1 MKKIFCK
8 IISVICICAML
19 LGMGLALIPANA
31 AGATDLSGAWYEPD
45 DSTDG
50 FAAGLLHVR
59 VSGWFDF
66 NSYPTDV
73 IAYWANGSGLLS
85 GYDALAT
92 FSLTAIS
99 TSYRLPELM
108 IIPEGADRIRV
119 YLAPRGTNDLYSVYK
134 EAMLPAGEA
143 FVISDEPNHV
153 FAVVSDTH
161 VDADANPTYNSRF
174 ENMLT
179 DVSTNIE
186 GVEGI
191 FINGDMINSKNGGS
205 VSIDVPTADF
215 AKLQQIKNSVCPDMP
230 IYMAIGNHDLWPVGF
245 NGSVS
250 LDQMEQLICQNTV
263 LPDGSH
269 PSSFFYDF
277 WIGNNHFVF
286 VGDCGRDGNYVWL
299 NADALQWLDNTINSG
314 YEDGKNTFVFLHQ
327 GMPNTVSGTIT
338 DLGQSDGL
346 IDNAYEVRQVLGKYP
361 DAVMFSSHGHY
372 ELDSIGNAYSG
383 DPNYPTVFNTSSV
396 ANPYSA
402 RVGSAISA
410 SEGYIMEIYDDYILL
425 RGRDFSTGLWKPSS
439 QYVILLND
447 DISDGGNENGA
458 GNGSENGSG
467 NGAENGA
474 GNGSGNGAE
483 NGAGN
488 VTENGGNDVT
498 ADTNDAKDNASTD
511 DKDCCDCCPYK
522 NQSEQTTE
530 QSSEKTESVPES
542 SGGCNSAIGF
552 GSAAFA
558 ALVAGACI
566 TKRKREE

>member
-1 MKKIFCK
+1 MKKLYVK

-19 LGMGLALIPANA
+19 LGMGIALIPVNA

-50 FAAGLLHVR
+50 FAAGLLFVR

-73 IAYWANGSGLLS
+73 VAFWANGSGLLS
-85 GYDALAT
+85 GYDSLAT
-92 FSLTAIS
+92 FPLTAIS

-143 FVISDEPNHV
+143 FEINDEPNHV

-161 VDADANPTYNSRF
+161 VDADANSTYNTRF
-174 ENMLT
+174 ENMLR

-191 FINGDMINSKNGGS
+191 FINGDMINSKNGSS
-205 VSIDVPTADF
+205 VGIDVPTADF
-215 AKLQQIKNSVCPDMP
+215 AKLQQIKNSVCPNMP

-277 WIGNNHFVF
+277 WIDNNHFIF
-286 VGDCGRDGNYVWL
+286 VGDSGRDGNYVWL
-299 NADALQWLDNTINSG
+299 NADALQWLDNTIKAG
-314 YEDGKNTFVFLHQ
+314 YEEGKNTFVFLHQ
-327 GMPNTVSGTIT
+327 GMPNTVCGTIT
-338 DLGQSDGL
+338 DLGQGEGL
-346 IDNAYEVRQVLGKYP
+346 IDNAYEVRQVLKKYP
-361 DAVMFSSHGHY
+361 DAVMFSSHTHY
-372 ELDSIGNAYSG
+372 VLDSVGNAYSG

-402 RVGSAISA
+402 RLGSTISA

-447 DISDGGNENGA
+447 DISGGGSDDPSNDL

-467 NGAENGA
+467 NGSE
-474 GNGSGNGAE
+474 NGSGNG
-483 NGAGN
+483 
-488 VTENGGNDVT
+488 TGNDAGSNVVE
-498 ADTNDAKDNASTD
+498 DTNNANDNASKD
-511 DKDCCDCCPYK
+511 DDCCDCCPYK
-522 NQSEQTTE
+522 NQSEQATE
-530 QSSEKTESVPES
+530 QSSDKTEVAQS